1 MRHADTAIVFVLD
14 GFNVFWYADNA
25 KRNEKTRSNYSPT
38 LKWIKGKTTMSE
50 EKIQAMETKSAL
62 VEKITFALLPLL
74 FSCVVY
80 LMSALSNLSHEVTIL
95 NSKISLV
102 VTSDNKQASNTG
114 AELAREKLRQD
125 LEKEIQK
132 NRDDIQ
138 VNRLHI
144 AILEDRAGMKTT
156 FKKEDKWSL

>member
-1 MRHADTAIVFVLD
+1 
-14 GFNVFWYADNA
+14 
-25 KRNEKTRSNYSPT
+25 
-38 LKWIKGKTTMSE
+38 
-50 EKIQAMETKSAL
+50 
-62 VEKITFALLPLL
+62 LPLL

-80 LMSALSNLSHEVTIL
+80 HMSALSNLAHEVTIL

-102 VTSDNKQASNTG
+102 VTSDNRQAVNSG

-138 VNRLHI
+138 VNRMHI
-144 AILEDRAGMKTT
+144 AILEEKTRAKGK
-156 FKKEDKWSL
+156 

>member
-1 MRHADTAIVFVLD
+1 
-14 GFNVFWYADNA
+14 
-25 KRNEKTRSNYSPT
+25 
-38 LKWIKGKTTMSE
+38 MSE
-50 EKIQAMETKSAL
+50 ESAKGAL
-62 VEKITFALLPLL
+62 IEKLTFAVLPLL

-114 AELAREKLRQD
+114 AELARERLRQD
-125 LEKEIQK
+125 LATEIQK

-138 VNRLHI
+138 YNRQKI
-144 AILEDRAGMKTT
+144 AVIESKLGMK
-156 FKKEDKWSL
+156 